1 MLATYPENLRIINI
15 AYRNNLTILA
25 ICTILHYNSTMN
37 IQKNYDLIVVGSG
50 AAGIISA
57 IVAARNN
64 KRVLL
69 LEKLSQIASKLKA
82 TGGGRCNLTNTLSNE
97 DFMGKF
103 GRDGRFMQDALKD
116 FNHQALIT
124 FFDEIGVDTHAPD
137 GFRVFPT
144 SHSSVT
150 IIKALHDEMIRLNVD
165 IICKQ
170 KVEELL
176 YEDSQIIGLKTSTNT
191 FTSPNIVLATGGLG
205 YPVLGAEG
213 DGFTIASNLGHKVT
227 ELHPGMMPLK
237 TKETWVSNCRAD
249 TIAKVQLKVDLKKY
263 KNLRAKGDLIF
274 TKTGV
279 RGPVVLD
286 FAREVTPLLA
296 KYGEVPLLLNLTK
309 GMNEEQVSQHLKNT
323 FSQNPQIKLLDVLT
337 TLLPEALSLELC
349 NLATIN
355 PNATNKEIEGK
366 DRAKLV
372 QLLTWTPLT
381 ITGHD
386 GFKMAMIT
394 RGGIN
399 LKEINPK
406 TMQSKLMNG
415 LYFCGEIMNLDG
427 PCGGYNLQWSFASGN
442 LAGKLL

>member
-1 MLATYPENLRIINI
+1 
-15 AYRNNLTILA
+15 
-25 ICTILHYNSTMN
+25 MN
-37 IQKNYDLIVVGSG
+37 TNTKKYDLIVVGSG

-57 IVAARNN
+57 IVAARNG
-64 KRVLL
+64 KSVLL

-97 DFMGKF
+97 DFMGRF
-103 GRDGRFMQDALKD
+103 GKNGRFMQDALKD
-116 FNHQALIT
+116 FDHKALIS

-137 GFRVFPT
+137 GFRIFPT
-144 SHSSVT
+144 SHSSAT
-150 IIKALHDEMIRLNVD
+150 IIKALHDEMIRLGVE

-170 KVEELL
+170 KVSELL
-176 YEDSQIIGLKTSTNT
+176 YTDAHISGIKTTTDT
-191 FTSPNIVLATGGLG
+191 FSCKNIVLATGGLG

-213 DGFTIASNLGHKVT
+213 DGFTIASEAGHKVT
-227 ELHPGMMPLK
+227 DLHPAMMPLK
-237 TKETWVSNCRAD
+237 TKEDWVANCRAD
-249 TIAKVQLKVDLKKY
+249 TIAKVELRVDLKKH
-263 KNLRAKGDLIF
+263 KKLRAKGDLIF

-286 FAREVTPLLA
+286 FAREVTPLLT

-309 GMNEEQVSQHLKNT
+309 GMNEEEVSEH
-323 FSQNPQIKLLDVLT
+323 IKQELSKKPHACILEVVQ
-337 TLLPEALSLELC
+337 TLLPEALSIELC
-349 NLATIN
+349 SLAQID
-355 PNATNKEIEGK
+355 PSATNKEITGLK
-366 DRAKLV
+366 RAKLMK
-372 QLLTWTPLT
+372 LLAWTPLT

-394 RGGIN
+394 RGGVN

-406 TMQSKLMNG
+406 TMQSKLIQG

-442 LAGKLL
+442 LAGKLLK